1 MFILPSLSFFS
12 PPPLIISYFPLP
24 IPIFSSFLFITLSHV
39 LLPFFYFFFI
49 ILLPLENHR
58 ERRKY
63 FFLKPNYDFS
73 TVARKRKTL
82 LPIFPRLFFAI
93 FSLRNISPC
102 YIFHERKRNEA
113 GQVSRREKRQNE
125 ENCGR
130 RGNGKN
136 ETKAVRFV
144 KGEMPWVGRIR
155 DRCTIFAVAS
165 RPHQGL
171 FHPRR
176 TRVK

>member
-1 MFILPSLSFFS
+1 MKQGIEKEDVYSSFTILFLSSSPHHLIFS
-12 PPPLIISYFPLP
+12 PPHSHLFIFSIYHPLP
-24 IPIFSSFLFITLSHV
+24 RSPSFLLF
-39 LLPFFYFFFI
+39 FFFI

-113 GQVSRREKRQNE
+113 G
-125 ENCGR
+125 
-130 RGNGKN
+130 
-136 ETKAVRFV
+136 
-144 KGEMPWVGRIR
+144 
-155 DRCTIFAVAS
+155 
-165 RPHQGL
+165 
-171 FHPRR
+171 
-176 TRVK
+176 